1 MPINSFEII
10 DDDGLSFWDQR
21 TIYVEPHL
29 RNMCP
34 TPARVAQ
41 WLTEHGQLKPKW
53 LPVQAVHTLW
63 NSCAFVVLSGNVMH
77 EGTWNKWRE
86 AGKPD
91 DWKIMTK
98 VEHTRRTAEYLALLE
113 KENPRGMRTIQEDVG
128 KLPPIARPATLPIA
142 FKPLPEDTAI
152 NSGGKKKRKRRKPG
166 NPSNDVVNHEQTG
179 VMQPEK
185 TSNKLDTVMA
195 GAPEE
200 QKDTVEPATNKK
212 KRKRRKSGRAD
223 NASNAAA
230 DVAALDDSSSKK
242 RRT

>member
-1 MPINSFEII
+1 
-10 DDDGLSFWDQR
+10 
-21 TIYVEPHL
+21 
-29 RNMCP
+29 MCP

-77 EGTWNKWRE
+77 GGTWNKWRE

-113 KENPRGMRTIQEDVG
+113 KENPRGMRRNQEDVS
-128 KLPPIARPATLPIA
+128 KLPPIARPATLPMA
-142 FKPLPEDTAI
+142 FKPLPEDTAV
-152 NSGGKKKRKRRKPG
+152 NAGGKKKRKRRKPG
-166 NPSNDVVNHEQTG
+166 NSGNDVVDVE
-179 VMQPEK
+179 QPEVAGIEK
-185 TSNKLDTVMA
+185 TDEEIDTGMA
-195 GAPEE
+195 EAREE
-200 QKDTVEPATNKK
+200 QKDIAGPATNKK
-212 KRKRRKSGRAD
+212 KRKRRKSGRTNNVNDTATD
-223 NASNAAA
+223 AAA
-230 DVAALDDSSSKK
+230 PADDDGSSKK